1 MQMNGTGFQLGL
13 GSPPSSVRLASQLI
27 EGFWRGTV
35 KRTLVQI
42 LNLRSLLS
50 LCLGASYLASVSF
63 VTCAPDKV
71 ENSPSSDST
80 TPDLLDKMRNEA
92 KRKFSYPER
101 RSVPLSPNP
110 VLEQSSYCFNFSVTV
125 FWREI
130 LGTRSSCVQLCC

>member
-13 GSPPSSVRLASQLI
+13 GSPPPPSVRLASQLI

-71 ENSPSSDST
+71 EN
-80 TPDLLDKMRNEA
+80 
-92 KRKFSYPER
+92 
-101 RSVPLSPNP
+101 
-110 VLEQSSYCFNFSVTV
+110 
-125 FWREI
+125 
-130 LGTRSSCVQLCC
+130 